1 LLSLLSVKSSKL
13 FAIVKRVKGLSSN
26 AVKSN
31 LLKGN
36 ISFSIISFSKSILII
51 LFELLCSEI
60 VRPDFFHYK
69 YSLSNAIMIAEIT
82 VG

>member
-1 LLSLLSVKSSKL
+1 MMEFISLLSLLLVKSSKL

-60 VRPDFFHYK
+60 VRP
-69 YSLSNAIMIAEIT
+69 AIFSIISTHSVMPS
-82 VG
+82 

>member
-1 LLSLLSVKSSKL
+1 MIFLGPITKHPVDLSLIIELINLLSLLFVRSSKL

-36 ISFSIISFSKSILII
+36 ISFSIISLSI
-51 LFELLCSEI
+51 
-60 VRPDFFHYK
+60 
-69 YSLSNAIMIAEIT
+69 
-82 VG
+82 

>member
-1 LLSLLSVKSSKL
+1 MEFINLLNLLFVRSSKL

-36 ISFSIISFSKSILII
+36 ISFSIISFSMSILII

-60 VRPDFFHYK
+60 VKP
-69 YSLSNAIMIAEIT
+69 EILFIQQ
-82 VG
+82 